1 MPFKSKAQEKW
12 MWTTHPQ
19 MARQWEEH
27 TPDRAALPAKV
38 KAKKSKVKD
47 KK

>member
-12 MWTTHPQ
+12 MWATKPQ

-27 TPDRAALPAKV
+27 TPKNSKLPAKV
-38 KAKKSKVKD
+38 KTKKPKVKD

>member
-12 MWTTHPQ
+12 MWAKHPQ
-19 MARQWEEH
+19 MARQWENH
-27 TPDRAALPAKV
+27 TSDRGALPDKV
-38 KAKKSKVKD
+38 KAKKKG

>member
-12 MWTTHPQ
+12 MWSTHPK

-27 TPDRAALPAKV
+27 TPKGKELPAKL
-38 KAKKSKVKD
+38 KPRANKKD
-47 KK
+47 K